1 LIAAL
6 TARDVHQGKV
16 KLSDTKADVSGAR
29 WMVMQISE
37 TEGKAPRGVLFSLR
51 PEGGTWG
58 LVVPAS
64 AVEKYA
70 VMLKRKEP
78 DAGK

>member
-1 LIAAL
+1 
-6 TARDVHQGKV
+6 
-16 KLSDTKADVSGAR
+16 
-29 WMVMQISE
+29 MVMQISE

-70 VMLKRKEP
+70 VILKRKEP